1 MIISG
6 VSAFQSPL
14 TPSSP
19 LVIYPWYLSYLMSV
33 FNAPSTMSAATTMT
47 IMPRI
52 PDGGENI
59 HGKVVY
65 FKGLTIIG
73 FEGSMFYHHPSAIQY
88 TERQMRSIWRRM
100 AWRFRFGRKI
110 DIVLTHAPPLASMT
124 PKTSATG
131 FSHLLPHH
139 SQVQTTL
146 FHPRPHPSQLRT
158 EAKPH

>member
-1 MIISG
+1 
-6 VSAFQSPL
+6 
-14 TPSSP
+14 
-19 LVIYPWYLSYLMSV
+19 MSV
-33 FNAPSTMSAATTMT
+33 FNAPLYYVRGNHDDNYAQN
-47 IMPRI
+47 P

-131 FSHLLPHH
+131 VFSPSPTSFTSTNHAISSTATPI
-139 SQVQTTL
+139 STTD
-146 FHPRPHPSQLRT
+146 
-158 EAKPH
+158 